1 MRTQL
6 ITPLPALAGYVSH
19 IMVLESERLAFD
31 TFLPLIAKGYPSV
44 VFQLTASHLK
54 VDHLVL
60 YGQNIRPI
68 LLPVSGPTTLIAYF
82 LYPHILKALFGWSAR
97 ELTDLSVDISLS
109 EPARDMRVR
118 EQLLNAP
125 SLEQRLAL
133 MNNYFLR
140 LISPGK
146 LDIHQPVL
154 FATRMIQQ
162 HSGALSML
170 KVQQELYVTE
180 RTLQRMFDMHVGVS
194 PKTFGRICQFD
205 AALRQLGG
213 NGFTDMAG
221 VAFQHGYADQ
231 SHLIRAFRDFTG
243 LTPLEYQKAATD
255 FPA

>member
-6 ITPLPALAGYVSH
+6 ITPLPALAHYVSH
-19 IMVLESERLAFD
+19 IMVLESEHLPFG
-31 TFLPLIAKGYPSV
+31 TTLPLIAKGCPSV
-44 VFQLTASHLK
+44 VFQLTASHLP

-68 LLPVSGPTTLIAYF
+68 LLPVSGPTMLIAYF
-82 LYPHILKALFGWSAR
+82 LYPHTLKALFGWSAK

-109 EPARDMRVR
+109 EPARGMRLK

-125 SLEQRLAL
+125 SPAQRLTL
-133 MNNYFLR
+133 MNDYFLQ
-140 LISPGK
+140 LVSPRK
-146 LDIHQPVL
+146 PDLSQPVL
-154 FATRMIQQ
+154 FATQMIQQ
-162 HSGALSML
+162 HSGALPML

-180 RTLQRMFDMHVGVS
+180 RTLQRMFEMHVGVS
-194 PKTFGRICQFD
+194 PKTYGRICQFD
-205 AALRQLGG
+205 AALRQLSA

-243 LTPLEYQKAATD
+243 LTPLEYLKAATD
-255 FPA
+255 FPS

>member
-6 ITPLPALAGYVSH
+6 ITPLPALTNYISH
-19 IMVLESERLAFD
+19 IMMLESERLSFD

-44 VFQLTASHLK
+44 VFQLTASHLH
-54 VDHLVL
+54 VDNLVL
-60 YGQNIRPI
+60 YGQNVRPI
-68 LLPVSGPTTLIAYF
+68 LLPVSGATMLIAYF
-82 LYPHILKALFGWSAR
+82 LYPHTLKALFGWSAR

-109 EPARDMRVR
+109 EPARGMRVL

-133 MNNYFLR
+133 MNDYLLR

-146 LDIHQPVL
+146 LEVNQPVL

-205 AALRQLGG
+205 AALRQLSG

-221 VAFQHGYADQ
+221 VAFQQGYADQ